1 MGVKAIA
8 FKVWGEFAHFRR
20 FYTTSSPLTFSF
32 PPPPTVRGMVGAL
45 LGYHKDEYIEK
56 TNPLSVGVAIN
67 SPIRKLRLGINLI
80 YTKGSRGFDPTLFK
94 ETPRTQ
100 VPFEFL
106 RDASYTIFVSGDER
120 VLEELYTLLK
130 EHRTH
135 YTLSLG
141 LSECLA
147 DFALEGFY
155 TLEKCERAGEVST
168 VVPVENLLS
177 IDFSAPQKLMKEK
190 VPTALNQKREPLE
203 FKEVLFNPDGGSLKG
218 EFRDVWRVRETEKFV
233 YLFTFPSQ

>member
-1 MGVKAIA
+1 MGLTAIA

-32 PPPPTVRGMVGAL
+32 PPPPTVRGLVGAL
-45 LGYHKDEYIEK
+45 LGYSKESYIER
-56 TNPLSVGVAIN
+56 TNPLAVGVEIRA
-67 SPIRKLRLGINLI
+67 PIRKIRLGLNLI
-80 YTKGSRGFDPTLFK
+80 YTKKGKKFDPTLFK

-106 RDASYTIFVSGDER
+106 RDASYTIYVCGEVE
-120 VLEELYTLLK
+120 VLRELIDLLK
-130 EHRTH
+130 EHKTH

-147 DFALEGFY
+147 DFAFEAVY
-155 TLEKCERAGEVST
+155 TLEECQRADEIST
-168 VVPVENLLS
+168 VVPVENLASLDLS
-177 IDFSAPQKLMKEK
+177 LSQKVMKERI
-190 VPTALNQKREPLE
+190 PTALNPNREPVE
-203 FKEVLFNPDGGSLKG
+203 FKDVLFNPKGGNLKG
-218 EFRDVWRVRETEKFV
+218 DFRNVWRIKENGKAV